1 MARSDRVHVTVS
13 PAMSIALEV
22 LAARNGV
29 TVSAQATMSLR
40 AALARTI
47 DTPEVQKRMAARRA
61 QWTHAQWLEDS
72 TTGYVVEREYAEA
85 IAREQAQGT
94 A

>member
-29 TVSAQATMSLR
+29 TVAAQATMSLR
-40 AALARTI
+40 AALARTME
-47 DTPEVQKRMAARRA
+47 TPEVQRRMASRRA
-61 QWTHAQWLEDS
+61 QRTQAQWRED
-72 TTGYVVEREYAEA
+72 TTTEHAVEADYARVV
-85 IAREQAQGT
+85 AREQAQGT
-94 A
+94 